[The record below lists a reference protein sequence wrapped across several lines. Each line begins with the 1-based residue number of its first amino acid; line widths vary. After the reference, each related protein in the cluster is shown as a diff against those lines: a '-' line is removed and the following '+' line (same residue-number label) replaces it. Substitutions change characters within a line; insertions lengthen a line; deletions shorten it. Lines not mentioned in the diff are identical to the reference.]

1 MEGQQHPKLVDGI
14 YRARRSQIIP
24 AVAIAQTKT
33 ATFSAKRFFADSF
46 LVVFLLALI
55 ISGFNFYFK
64 TPKIKTQILG
74 FSSEAA
80 NHFELAKQAIVQNDL
95 ALAQLELTQSETNF
109 NQAQLLLAKSGQ
121 NSNYLT
127 NFQNSENQIILADS
141 ALNNAIELCYW
152 LKKDL
157 AHLES
162 LSNFNQNQNLLTL
175 ISQIEKDITQTQKV
189 ALAAEKNLQNL
200 PIQNAKTIRLELAQA
215 STVLAKL
222 QSVITVMPSI
232 VGQSGSKSYLI
243 LFQNPAEARPAGG
256 FIGNYGE
263 ITLTG
268 GKVSKMKVDDV
279 YNLRKEHLND
289 KEPML
294 KPEIPLKYLSDRLY
308 FYEGNWKADFP
319 TTAKEMMRLYQ
330 LYGEPA
336 PSGVIALD
344 PKIFEDIMGI
354 IGDIEMPDYNAT
366 LNKANFRD
374 TLMYKVEVDNA
385 FKRGEGIYDPKKI
398 LQDFTPLFLQKI
410 ENSSKDQK
418 VKIIKSLLQ
427 NLDEK
432 HFLLYAKDQ
441 KVEEVIGNF
450 GWSGALKSSSPDYL
464 MVTNANT
471 CGTKSSYKMGQSLNL
486 SVNIN
491 NSGQVKNTLTIT
503 HDATKLS
510 GLLADKDCSFVEV
523 FVPSGSELL
532 SAKMGEI
539 DVPASQIFT
548 FSELDKTVFGIK
560 DFIVFAVQSSQ
571 LTLSWEL
578 PFQINNLSDHY
589 QIYVQKQ
596 AGRDADPL
604 AIEINKPANL
614 SVSNFSPD
622 YITQN
627 LNNFK
632 YLDVLKVDRQVNL
645 RIK

>member
-109 NQAQLLLAKSGQ
+109 NQAELFVAKSGQ
-121 NSNYLT
+121 KPKYLT

-319 TTAKEMMRLYQ
+319 TTAK
-330 LYGEPA
+330 
-336 PSGVIALD
+336 
-344 PKIFEDIMGI
+344 
-354 IGDIEMPDYNAT
+354 
-366 LNKANFRD
+366 
-374 TLMYKVEVDNA
+374 
-385 FKRGEGIYDPKKI
+385 KI

-560 DFIVFAVQSSQ
+560 DFIVFAVQSSK

-645 RIK
+645 RI

>member
-127 NFQNSENQIILADS
+127 NFQNSENQNI
-141 ALNNAIELCYW
+141 
-152 LKKDL
+152 
-157 AHLES
+157 
-162 LSNFNQNQNLLTL
+162 LTL

-336 PSGVIALD
+336 GGVEI
-344 PKIFEDIMGI
+344 PR
-354 IGDIEMPDYNAT
+354 
-366 LNKANFRD
+366 FR
-374 TLMYKVEVDNA
+374 
-385 FKRGEGIYDPKKI
+385 
-398 LQDFTPLFLQKI
+398 
-410 ENSSKDQK
+410 
-418 VKIIKSLLQ
+418 
-427 NLDEK
+427 
-432 HFLLYAKDQ
+432 
-441 KVEEVIGNF
+441 
-450 GWSGALKSSSPDYL
+450 
-464 MVTNANT
+464 
-471 CGTKSSYKMGQSLNL
+471 
-486 SVNIN
+486 
-491 NSGQVKNTLTIT
+491 
-503 HDATKLS
+503 
-510 GLLADKDCSFVEV
+510 
-523 FVPSGSELL
+523 
-532 SAKMGEI
+532 
-539 DVPASQIFT
+539 
-548 FSELDKTVFGIK
+548 
-560 DFIVFAVQSSQ
+560 
-571 LTLSWEL
+571 
-578 PFQINNLSDHY
+578 
-589 QIYVQKQ
+589 
-596 AGRDADPL
+596 
-604 AIEINKPANL
+604 
-614 SVSNFSPD
+614 
-622 YITQN
+622 
-627 LNNFK
+627 
-632 YLDVLKVDRQVNL
+632 
-645 RIK
+645 